1 MGVPTPLIF
10 NMKIDVIEL
19 QIKKSHTIDLP
30 GMDRKIYG
38 VESAG
43 PIFCQSIGSC
53 NIEYV
58 AMLSLDNTNKAIN
71 YFTISMG
78 GINAAKVSLSQLFRA
93 ALLSNASKIIVAHNH
108 PSGVLAITNEDI
120 EMTRKIAF
128 LAKCFD
134 IELIDSLVVSGDNAI
149 SIREY
154 SGEMKHE

>member
-1 MGVPTPLIF
+1 
-10 NMKIDVIEL
+10 MKIDVIEL
-19 QIKKSHTIDLP
+19 QIRKINTMNIP
-30 GMDRKIYG
+30 GTDRKIYG

-53 NIEYV
+53 NIEYA
-58 AMLSLDNTNKAIN
+58 AMLSLDSTNEAIN

-78 GINAAKVSLSQLFRA
+78 EINAVKVSLSQLFKA

-108 PSGVLAITNEDI
+108 PSGVLTVTNEDI

-128 LAKCFD
+128 LARCFD
-134 IELIDSLVVSGDNAI
+134 IELIDSLIVSSDEAI

-154 SGEMKHE
+154 SGEIKHE

>member
-1 MGVPTPLIF
+1 
-10 NMKIDVIEL
+10 MKIDVIEL
-19 QIKKSHTIDLP
+19 QIRKSHTIKIP

-58 AMLSLDNTNKAIN
+58 AMLSLDSTNKAIN

-120 EMTRKIAF
+120 EMTKKIAF

-134 IELIDSLVVSGDNAI
+134 IELIDSLVVSSDNAI

-154 SGEMKHE
+154 SGEMKHEQQDNF